1 MHVLFGIGIVVG
13 SLWSAH
19 HFPSANFSG
28 LFHLGSFLLL
38 IFAPIGAAF
47 IAYDFRT
54 MAGTVWLIGRALF
67 GKRNSAGAVARA
79 KLLNDLYAFGR
90 AVRGGRANDAGD
102 VLLRTEEPLLRE
114 AGPLAMQRI
123 PGREV
128 SETVGTLAYA
138 RIANVRAAEDV
149 LKTLAK
155 AAPSFGMV
163 GTIMGLVDVLTNL
176 KDFDKLGPGMALA
189 ITTTLYGLVLAQGVY
204 VPLAAAVGEMGQ
216 RTAVAAELLGRGLA
230 AIADGRS
237 VYELKVRA
245 GQASADDGAPRA
257 EERAA

>member
-1 MHVLFGIGIVVG
+1 MHVLFGIGILVG

-19 HFPSANFSG
+19 HFPSANFG
-28 LFHLGSFLLL
+28 GMFHLGSFLLL
-38 IFAPIGAAF
+38 LFAPLGAAF

-54 MAGTVWLIGRALF
+54 MGVTVWLIGRALF
-67 GKRNSAGAVARA
+67 GKRKAAGDIAR
-79 KLLNDLYAFGR
+79 KRLLDDLYAFGR
-90 AVRGGRANDAGD
+90 AVRGGRANEAGD

-149 LKTLAK
+149 LKTLSK

-176 KDFDKLGPGMALA
+176 RDFDKLGPGMALA
-189 ITTTLYGLVLAQGVY
+189 IMTTLYGLVLAQGVY

-237 VYELKVRA
+237 IYELKVLA
-245 GQASADDGAPRA
+245 GQAQVEDATPRG
-257 EERAA
+257 EEKAA

>member
-1 MHVLFGIGIVVG
+1 MHVLFGIGILVG

-19 HFPSANFSG
+19 HFPSANFG
-28 LFHLGSFLLL
+28 GMFHLGSFLLL
-38 IFAPIGAAF
+38 LFAPLGAAF

-54 MAGTVWLIGRALF
+54 IGGTVWLVGRALF
-67 GKRNSAGAVARA
+67 GKRKSAGAVARVR
-79 KLLNDLYAFGR
+79 LLDDLYAFGR
-90 AVRGGRANDAGD
+90 AVRGGRANEAGD

-114 AGPLAMQRI
+114 CGPLAMQRI

-128 SETVGTLAYA
+128 SETVGTVAYA

-149 LKTLAK
+149 LKTLSK

-176 KDFDKLGPGMALA
+176 RDFDKLGPGMALA
-189 ITTTLYGLVLAQGVY
+189 IMTTLYGLVLAQGVY

-237 VYELKVRA
+237 VYELKVLA
-245 GQASADDGAPRA
+245 GQAQVDDAAPRP